1 MDKGALEVTGE
12 SIRMEGRYL
21 LRETAVY
28 ASVVHFVDPKFRLN
42 SVDELMTLVNVQSI
56 V

>member
-12 SIRMEGRYL
+12 SIGMKGRYPVG
-21 LRETAVY
+21 ETAIY
-28 ASVVHFVDPKFRLN
+28 TSVVHFVDPKFRLN
-42 SVDELMTLVNVQSI
+42 SVDELMTLVDVHSI